1 MKKFQVRADFRK
13 ETAHQ
18 IEFARSHRDSY
29 ESLSERNFEIL
40 ANDPDDAK
48 LRVREILKGEGF
60 SEKSLERIT
69 WTVSKFDQQP
79 RNKS

>member
-79 RNKS
+79 KK